1 MPPGTVALLGLN
13 FLMGG
18 LVSLVMKLGG
28 KLMYKPLML
37 GLALAGFALGASAPA
52 HADDWNKKYTV
63 SGKPDVRVETD
74 DGDVGITTGSGG
86 EINVHVSTNGYK
98 IGPNDVHVIESQDGN
113 KLQLIVKA
121 PHGHFGWFS
130 VGSHSIKIQ
139 VQVPAEADL
148 DIHSGD
154 GNVTSTAVSGAIRI
168 DTGDGHIT
176 AQGLRGDIHLHS
188 GDGHIEGSNFDGK
201 LDVDTGDGHIT
212 ISGRFD
218 SLYLKTG
225 DGSISASAAS
235 GSKIAT
241 PWNLRSGDG
250 SITLRIPN
258 DFAADLDAHTGDGH
272 INLDFPVT
280 VSGSL
285 SESRVRG
292 KMNGGGGTL
301 EINSGDGSI
310 HIQKL

>member
-1 MPPGTVALLGLN
+1 M
-13 FLMGG
+13 F
-18 LVSLVMKLGG
+18 
-28 KLMYKPLML
+28 KPLL
-37 GLALAGFALGASAPA
+37 IALALAGITLAAPSPA
-52 HADDWNKKYTV
+52 QAEDKDLKYSIT
-63 SGKPDVRVETD
+63 GKPQLTVQTD
-74 DGDVGITTGSGG
+74 DGDIDITTGSAT
-86 EINVHVSTNGYK
+86 EIKVHVSTSGYK
-98 IGPNDVHVIESQDGN
+98 ISDLRFNESQNGN
-113 KLQLIVKA
+113 NVSLVVKA
-121 PHGHFGWFS
+121 PHGSWSFFGS
-130 VGSHSIKIQ
+130 HHSIKIQ
-139 VQVPAEADL
+139 IQIPAESDL

-154 GNVTSTAVSGAIRI
+154 GNVTSQAVSGNIKI

-225 DGSISASAAS
+225 DGSIQASATA
-235 GSKIAT
+235 GSKIAN

-250 SITLRIPN
+250 SITLRIPEN
-258 DFAADLDAHTGDGH
+258 FAADLDAHTGDGH
-272 INLDFPVT
+272 INLDFPVS

>member
-1 MPPGTVALLGLN
+1 MPPATVALLGLN
-13 FLMGG
+13 LLMGG
-18 LVSLVMKLGG
+18 FVSPVMKLGG
-28 KLMYKPLML
+28 LHMYKPLML

-63 SGKPDVRVETD
+63 SGKPDIRVETD
-74 DGDVGITTGSGG
+74 DGDVNVTTGSGG
-86 EINVHVSTNGYK
+86 EINVHVSTSGYK
-98 IGPNDVHVIESQDGN
+98 IGPSDVHVIESQDGN

>member
-1 MPPGTVALLGLN
+1 
-13 FLMGG
+13 
-18 LVSLVMKLGG
+18 
-28 KLMYKPLML
+28 MYKPLL
-37 GLALAGFALGASAPA
+37 IGIALAGIALAAPA
-52 HADDWNKKYTV
+52 PVQADEWNHKYSV
-63 SGKPDVRVETD
+63 SGKPQVRVETD
-74 DGDVGITTGSGG
+74 DGDVEITTGSAT
-86 EINVHVSTNGYK
+86 EINVHVTTNGYK
-98 IGPNDVHVIESQDGN
+98 IGPGDVHVIDSQDGN
-113 KLQLIVKA
+113 HVQLNVKA
-121 PHGHFGWFS
+121 PHIHWGWFTT
-130 VGSHSIKIQ
+130 GHHSIKVQ
-139 VQVPAEADL
+139 VQVPAESDL

-154 GNVTSTAVSGAIRI
+154 GNVTSTPVSGNIKI

-225 DGSISASAAS
+225 DGTIQASAGP
-235 GSKIAT
+235 GSKIANT
-241 PWNLRSGDG
+241 WNLRSGDG
-250 SITLRIPN
+250 SITLRIPDN
-258 DFAADLDAHTGDGH
+258 FAADLDAHTGDGH
-272 INLDFPVT
+272 INLDFPVS